1 MSWFSPRTVRGW
13 FVLIVLGALIVSQ
26 LASVALLASQ
36 QTFLRS
42 ALHEAEAFRRTAGIV
57 TLAKDADEKTRQ
69 TIEDT
74 ASGPSFLVRFGS
86 EPLVAEGQRNARL
99 SRALARG
106 TDTEPEDVRV
116 AWEDAFQTFRFEQ
129 FEEKVDGR
137 HTIIITG
144 NGPTV
149 VPIEAVERIRRMKRM
164 KHPHLSEPDVEE
176 PPEPPEPPEA
186 IPPVP
191 PIPPVV
197 AVAPVAPGTGGPD
210 WVFTATPPPAA
221 AVTRE
226 NAPDRLDISVAMG
239 PALWLNV
246 SALPPAVPSMMWP
259 MILTGVLAV
268 VLVAFAAVWAA
279 GRVARPIAGLT
290 AAAERLGRGDALF
303 LAPEEGPQDVR
314 AAASAF
320 NTMAARLR
328 RLIEDQRALLSAVGH
343 DLRTPIASLRI
354 RTELIKDPELQGRML
369 SSLSEMER
377 LTEAALAAARGG
389 ESGEPT
395 RPVDLPSLIEAVCD
409 DLADTG
415 SPVTF
420 ATLPPARVE
429 GRASELRRALRN
441 LIENGVRYG
450 ERARVSMTV
459 GGGFVEISVDDD
471 GPGIPDDKLSH
482 VTKPFVRLEE
492 SRSVETGGHGLG
504 LTIARAIVER
514 HGGELV
520 LSNRAEGGLRATL
533 KLPAAK

>member
-26 LASVALLASQ
+26 LASLALLATQ
-36 QTFLRS
+36 QTILRS

-57 TLAKDADEKTRQ
+57 NLAKNADEKTRQ
-69 TIEDT
+69 SIEAT

-86 EPLVAEGQRNARL
+86 EPLVTADARNVRL
-99 SRALARG
+99 SKSLARATR
-106 TDTEPEDVRV
+106 TDTDAVRV
-116 AWEDAFQTFRFEQ
+116 AWEDASRTFRFEQ
-129 FEEKVDGR
+129 FEEKIDGR
-137 HTIIITG
+137 HTIVITSE
-144 NGPTV
+144 GPTI
-149 VPIEAVERIRRMKRM
+149 VPLEAVERIRRFKMP
-164 KHPHLSEPDVEE
+164 KHAIPAHPSIPS
-176 PPEPPEPPEA
+176 

-197 AVAPVAPGTGGPD
+197 VAPVAPGQGGPD
-210 WVFTATPPPAA
+210 WVFTTDAPVAA
-221 AVTRE
+221 RPE
-226 NAPDRLDISVAMG
+226 SAPDRLDISVAMG

-246 SALPPAVPSMMWP
+246 SALPPAVPSVMWP
-259 MILTGVLAV
+259 MILTGALAV
-268 VLVAFAAVWAA
+268 ILVAFAAVWAA

-354 RTELIKDPELQGRML
+354 RTELVKDPELQGRML

-409 DLADTG
+409 DMADTG

-420 ATLPPARVE
+420 ATLPAARVE

-441 LIENGVRYG
+441 LIENAVRYG

-459 GGGFVEISVDDD
+459 GDGAVEISVDDD
-471 GPGIPDDKLSH
+471 GPGIPEEKLGD

-514 HGGELV
+514 HGGDL
-520 LSNRAEGGLRATL
+520 LLNNRAERGLRATL
-533 KLPAAK
+533 KLPLAKPG

>member
-1 MSWFSPRTVRGW
+1 MSWFSPGTVRGW

-26 LASVALLASQ
+26 LASLGLLASQ
-36 QTFLRS
+36 QTILRS

-57 TLAKDADEKTRQ
+57 RLAKDADEKTRQ

-86 EPLVAEGQRNARL
+86 APLVAADERNARL
-99 SRALARG
+99 SKALARSTG
-106 TDTEPEDVRV
+106 TDADAVRV
-116 AWEDAFQTFRFEQ
+116 AWEDAFRTIRFEQ
-129 FEEKVDGR
+129 FEETVDGR

-144 NGPTV
+144 NGRTV
-149 VPIEAVERIRRMKRM
+149 VPLETVERVRRFRVP
-164 KHPHLSEPDVEE
+164 KHPSITPHSS
-176 PPEPPEPPEA
+176 

-191 PIPPVV
+191 PIPPV
-197 AVAPVAPGTGGPD
+197 AVAPATPGQGGPD
-210 WVFTATPPPAA
+210 WVFTTEAPATARPQG
-221 AVTRE
+221 
-226 NAPDRLDISVAMG
+226 APDRLDISVAMA

-246 SALPPAVPSMMWP
+246 SALPPAVPSVVWP

-268 VLVAFAAVWAA
+268 VLVAIAAVWAA

-320 NTMAARLR
+320 NKMAARLR

-420 ATLPPARVE
+420 ATLPAARVE

-450 ERARVSMTV
+450 ARARVSMTV

-471 GPGIPDDKLSH
+471 GPGIPDDKLGD

-504 LTIARAIVER
+504 LTIARAIIER
-514 HGGELV
+514 HGGDLV

-533 KLPAAK
+533 KLPVAK

>member
-1 MSWFSPRTVRGW
+1 
-13 FVLIVLGALIVSQ
+13 
-26 LASVALLASQ
+26 
-36 QTFLRS
+36 
-42 ALHEAEAFRRTAGIV
+42 
-57 TLAKDADEKTRQ
+57 
-69 TIEDT
+69 
-74 ASGPSFLVRFGS
+74 
-86 EPLVAEGQRNARL
+86 
-99 SRALARG
+99 
-106 TDTEPEDVRV
+106 
-116 AWEDAFQTFRFEQ
+116 
-129 FEEKVDGR
+129 
-137 HTIIITG
+137 
-144 NGPTV
+144 
-149 VPIEAVERIRRMKRM
+149 
-164 KHPHLSEPDVEE
+164 
-176 PPEPPEPPEA
+176 
-186 IPPVP
+186 
-191 PIPPVV
+191 
-197 AVAPVAPGTGGPD
+197 
-210 WVFTATPPPAA
+210 
-221 AVTRE
+221 
-226 NAPDRLDISVAMG
+226 
-239 PALWLNV
+239 
-246 SALPPAVPSMMWP
+246 
-259 MILTGVLAV
+259 
-268 VLVAFAAVWAA
+268 
-279 GRVARPIAGLT
+279 VARPIAGLT

-320 NTMAARLR
+320 NIMAARLR

-420 ATLPPARVE
+420 ATLPAARVE

-450 ERARVSMTV
+450 ACARVSMTL

-471 GPGIPDDKLSH
+471 GPGIPDDKLSD

-514 HGGELV
+514 HGGDLV

-533 KLPAAK
+533 KLPVAK

>member
-1 MSWFSPRTVRGW
+1 MSWLSPRTVRGW
-13 FVLIVLGALIVSQ
+13 FVLIVLGALIASQ

-57 TLAKDADEKTRQ
+57 SLAKNADATTRKT
-69 TIEDT
+69 IAET

-86 EPLVAEGQRNARL
+86 EPLVAADERNARL
-99 SRALARG
+99 SRALARSTG
-106 TDTEPEDVRV
+106 TDADAVRV
-116 AWEDAFQTFRFEQ
+116 AWEDAERTFRFEQ
-129 FEEKVDGR
+129 FEENIGDR
-137 HTIIITG
+137 HTIVITG
-144 NGPTV
+144 HGSAV
-149 VPIEAVERIRRMKRM
+149 VPRETVERLRRFKVP
-164 KHPHLSEPDVEE
+164 KHAAEPHVPM
-176 PPEPPEPPEA
+176 
-186 IPPVP
+186 PPVP
-191 PIPPVV
+191 PIPPV
-197 AVAPVAPGTGGPD
+197 AVAPAAPGSGGPD
-210 WVFTATPPPAA
+210 WVFSAAPAVA
-221 AVTRE
+221 ATRE
-226 NAPDRLDISVAMG
+226 KAPDRLDISVAMG

-268 VLVAFAAVWAA
+268 VLVAIAAVWAA

-420 ATLPPARVE
+420 ATLPAARVE

-450 ERARVSMTV
+450 GRARVSMTV
-459 GGGFVEISVDDD
+459 AGDHVAIDVDDE
-471 GPGIPDDKLSH
+471 GPGIPDDKLGD

-520 LSNRAEGGLRATL
+520 LGNRAGGGLRATL
-533 KLPAAK
+533 KLPVAKG